1 MKSIRKIIAALVALS
16 ACMSYTFALADNVNT
31 NYSDS
36 AYQTVS
42 TVADS
47 GKCGDNLKWELD
59 TNGTI
64 TISGTGEMSEYA
76 FQTSQ
81 HQFTAEENEQYMQ
94 ELENHKFPWFE
105 KNSPE
110 LITNIIIED
119 GVESISDMAFYG
131 TSIKS
136 ISLPNSVK
144 KIGKSSIA
152 NCAELEKITLS
163 DNISEI
169 PTGAFNSDYK
179 LTSIELPTKLTSIG
193 ASAFLNCESLE
204 SIDIPDTVTE
214 IGDRAFANSG
224 LRMLVIPSGVTAV
237 NYDLCNENHNLN
249 EVVFSP
255 NTKSVE
261 MTAFSGCSNLKNIDL
276 PDGLEKIGK
285 MAFLSSVNAR
295 IYIPQ
300 SVTDIEKKAFND
312 NAVIYGYANS
322 AAEEFAKNNDIKFV
336 AVNSHDEYLSLLT
349 YSDTDNSSYKS
360 AIDELSQ
367 LGIIN
372 GFEDGTFRPDNNVT
386 IIQLLKMAICSLGE
400 DGYMAEAVENGGYPN
415 GYNTVAEKYGF
426 SKGIAVDAINQPAT
440 REQTAQIISNT
451 INMPI
456 KRFGAINSITA
467 DHKTESEKFLVTYDG
482 SKEYYPLT
490 TLKTMLQTNDW
501 GNQTAYAT
509 KSPLENSEEFYAY
522 ATIKNISQSKISVK
536 PEGLLINTDGS
547 VYSSEDTFEAE
558 SNGITLDENTTY
570 YLYFKKINNVWILDN
585 YAIFNQFN

>member
-1 MKSIRKIIAALVALS
+1 M
-16 ACMSYTFALADNVNT
+16 
-31 NYSDS
+31 
-36 AYQTVS
+36 
-42 TVADS
+42 
-47 GKCGDNLKWELD
+47 
-59 TNGTI
+59 
-64 TISGTGEMSEYA
+64 
-76 FQTSQ
+76 
-81 HQFTAEENEQYMQ
+81 
-94 ELENHKFPWFE
+94 
-105 KNSPE
+105 
-110 LITNIIIED
+110 
-119 GVESISDMAFYG
+119 
-131 TSIKS
+131 
-136 ISLPNSVK
+136 
-144 KIGKSSIA
+144 
-152 NCAELEKITLS
+152 
-163 DNISEI
+163 
-169 PTGAFNSDYK
+169 
-179 LTSIELPTKLTSIG
+179 PTKLTSIG

-224 LRMLVIPSGVTAV
+224 LRMLVIPSSVTAV

-400 DGYMAEAVENGGYPN
+400 DGYMVEAVENGGYPN

-426 SKGIAVDAINQPAT
+426 SKSIAVDDINQPAT

-451 INMPI
+451 INIPNN
-456 KRFGAINSITA
+456 RFGAINAITA

-558 SNGITLDENTTY
+558 SNGITLDENNTY
-570 YLYFKKINNVWILDN
+570 YLHFKKINDVWTLDN